1 MKKKIKNIISKTDNF
16 FYKFF
21 GSDKSVKSLQNIHEA
36 EKIFSCLRQTGKE
49 NNVRFVGGCV
59 RKALCGHEIDDL
71 DLATSLEPTESK
83 RRLAKEDIK
92 VIDSGISHGTITAI
106 LNNKKFEITTLRK
119 DISTDGRHAVVEFT
133 NERTEDALRRDFT
146 INSIYAD
153 KEGNLFDPND
163 GVKDL
168 ENGKIEFIGDP
179 EKRVKEDYLRILRYV
194 RFFLNYS
201 KQKHKLNVKK
211 IIKQNISGIVKLS
224 KERLIDELKKLVM
237 SNGFINIGNDEFCK
251 EIVLLIFPQ
260 VKNIDIFK
268 KLNKNYKSEIL
279 KKDFIFLLSLLI
291 IDETDSTEFFLYK
304 FNLSNEAKKRINF
317 LKEIYD
323 KSNDKNTFSKNN
335 LQKIFYFQGKSY
347 LLDVI
352 DFQLFRSNKKNNK
365 LIELKKHFEKLEKP
379 LFPIKA
385 KIIMEK
391 YNLKEGQEL
400 GQKLKYLE
408 NLWVENS
415 FNISEKEV
423 ENTFLS

>member
-1 MKKKIKNIISKTDNF
+1 MKNILT
-16 FYKFF
+16 
-21 GSDKSVKSLQNIHEA
+21 
-36 EKIFSCLRQTGKE
+36 KIFSSKNDLSSKE
-49 NNVRFVGGCV
+49 VSFLEITKTTKVSDLFKVISNYNDLSEIRYVGGCV
-59 RKALCGHEIDDL
+59 RKIINNEKFDDI
-71 DLATSLEPTESK
+71 DLATNLKPEQV
-83 RRLAKEDIK
+83 KECLK
-92 VIDSGISHGTITAI
+92 NNNIDFFETGIEHGTITAHI
-106 LNNKKFEITTLRK
+106 GEKNFEITSLRK
-119 DISTDGRHAVVEFT
+119 DVSTDGRRAVVEFT
-133 NERTEDALRRDFT
+133 NEWAEDALRRDFT

-168 ENGKIEFIGDP
+168 KNGKIKFIGDP

-201 KQKHKLNVKK
+201 KQEHQLFVKK

-224 KERLIDELKKLVM
+224 KERLIDELKKLVI
-237 SNGFINIGNDEFCK
+237 SNGFINIGDDEFCK

-291 IDETDSTEFFLYK
+291 IDETDNSEFFLYK
-304 FNLSNEAKKRINF
+304 FNMSNESKKRINF
-317 LKEIYD
+317 LKEIYN

-352 DFQLFRSNKKNNK
+352 DFQLFRSNKKSNK

-379 LFPIKA
+379 MFPIKA

-391 YNLKEGQEL
+391 YNLKEGKEL

-408 NLWVENS
+408 NLWLENS

>member
-1 MKKKIKNIISKTDNF
+1 MKNILT
-16 FYKFF
+16 
-21 GSDKSVKSLQNIHEA
+21 
-36 EKIFSCLRQTGKE
+36 KIFSSKNDLSSKE
-49 NNVRFVGGCV
+49 VSFLEIAKTTKVFDLFKVISNYNDLSEIRYVGGCV
-59 RKALCGHEIDDL
+59 RKILNNEKFDDI
-71 DLATSLEPTESK
+71 DLATNLKPDEV
-83 RRLAKEDIK
+83 KECLK
-92 VIDSGISHGTITAI
+92 NNNIDFFETGIDHGTITARI
-106 LNNKKFEITTLRK
+106 DEKNFEITSLRK
-119 DISTDGRHAVVEFT
+119 DVSTDGRRAVVKFT
-133 NERTEDALRRDFT
+133 NEWTEDALRRDFT

-201 KQKHKLNVKK
+201 KQEHKLNVKK
-211 IIKQNISGIVKLS
+211 IIKKNISGIVQLS

-304 FNLSNEAKKRINF
+304 FNMSNEAKTRINF

-323 KSNDKNTFSKNN
+323 KSKDNNTFSKNN

-365 LIELKKHFEKLEKP
+365 LIELKKRFEKLEKL
-379 LFPIKA
+379 LFPIRA
-385 KIIMEK
+385 KFIMEK
-391 YNLKEGQEL
+391 YNLKEGKEL

-423 ENTFLS
+423 ENVFIS

>member
-1 MKKKIKNIISKTDNF
+1 MKNILTT
-16 FYKFF
+16 
-21 GSDKSVKSLQNIHEA
+21 
-36 EKIFSCLRQTGKE
+36 IFSSKSDLSSKE
-49 NNVRFVGGCV
+49 IYFLEITKTTRISDLFKVISNYNVLSEIRYVGGCV
-59 RKALCGHEIDDL
+59 RKIINNEKFDDI
-71 DLATSLEPTESK
+71 DLATNLKPEQV
-83 RRLAKEDIK
+83 KECLK
-92 VIDSGISHGTITAI
+92 NNNIDFFETGIEHGTITAHI
-106 LNNKKFEITTLRK
+106 GEKNFEITSLRK
-119 DISTDGRHAVVEFT
+119 DVSTDGRRAVVEFT
-133 NERTEDALRRDFT
+133 NEWAEDALRRDFT

-168 ENGKIEFIGDP
+168 KNGKIKFIGDP

-201 KQKHKLNVKK
+201 KQEHKLNVKK

-224 KERLIDELKKLVM
+224 KERLIDELKKLVI
-237 SNGFINIGNDEFCK
+237 SNGFINIGDDEFCK
-251 EIVLLIFPQ
+251 EIILLIFPQ

-291 IDETDSTEFFLYK
+291 IDETDNSEFFLYK
-304 FNLSNEAKKRINF
+304 FNMSNESKKRINF

-323 KSNDKNTFSKNN
+323 KSNDKDIFSKNN

-352 DFQLFRSNKKNNK
+352 DFQLFRSNKKSNK

-379 LFPIKA
+379 MFPIKA

-391 YNLKEGQEL
+391 YNLKEGKEL

>member
-1 MKKKIKNIISKTDNF
+1 MNNILT
-16 FYKFF
+16 
-21 GSDKSVKSLQNIHEA
+21 
-36 EKIFSCLRQTGKE
+36 KIFSSKNDLSFKE
-49 NNVRFVGGCV
+49 VSFLAITKTTKVYELFKVISNYNDSSEIRYVGGCV
-59 RKALCGHEIDDL
+59 RKILNNEKFDDI
-71 DLATSLEPTESK
+71 DLATNLKTEEV
-83 RRLAKEDIK
+83 KECLK
-92 VIDSGISHGTITAI
+92 NNNIDFFETGIDHGTITARI
-106 LNNKKFEITTLRK
+106 GEKNFEITSLRK
-119 DISTDGRHAVVEFT
+119 DLSTDGRRAVVEFI
-133 NERTEDALRRDFT
+133 NEWTEDALRRDFT

-179 EKRVKEDYLRILRYV
+179 EKRVKEDNLRILRYV

-201 KQKHKLNVKK
+201 KQEHKLNVKK

-251 EIVLLIFPQ
+251 EIILLIFPQ

-304 FNLSNEAKKRINF
+304 FNVSNEAKKRINF

-365 LIELKKHFEKLEKP
+365 LIELKKHFEKLKKP

-391 YNLKEGQEL
+391 YNLKEGKEL

>member
-1 MKKKIKNIISKTDNF
+1 MKNILT
-16 FYKFF
+16 
-21 GSDKSVKSLQNIHEA
+21 
-36 EKIFSCLRQTGKE
+36 KIFSSKNDLSSKE
-49 NNVRFVGGCV
+49 ISFLEITKTTKVSDLFKVISNYNDLSEIRYVGGCV
-59 RKALCGHEIDDL
+59 RKILNNEKFDDI
-71 DLATSLEPTESK
+71 DLATNLKPDEV
-83 RRLAKEDIK
+83 KECLK
-92 VIDSGISHGTITAI
+92 NNNIDFFETGIDHGTITARI
-106 LNNKKFEITTLRK
+106 EEKNFEITSLRK
-119 DISTDGRHAVVEFT
+119 DVSTDGRHAVVEFT
-133 NERTEDALRRDFT
+133 NEWTEDALRRDFT

-201 KQKHKLNVKK
+201 KQEHKLNVKK

-224 KERLIDELKKLVM
+224 KERLIDELKKLVI

-304 FNLSNEAKKRINF
+304 FNMSNEAKTRINF

-323 KSNDKNTFSKNN
+323 KSNDNYTFSKNN
-335 LQKIFYFQGKSY
+335 LQKIYYFQGKSY

-365 LIELKKHFEKLEKP
+365 LIELKKHFEQLEKP

-391 YNLKEGQEL
+391 YNLKEGKEL
-400 GQKLKYLE
+400 GHKLKYLE

>member
-1 MKKKIKNIISKTDNF
+1 MKNILT
-16 FYKFF
+16 
-21 GSDKSVKSLQNIHEA
+21 
-36 EKIFSCLRQTGKE
+36 KIFSSQNDLSPKE
-49 NNVRFVGGCV
+49 ISFLEITKSTKVSDLFKVISDYNDLSEIRYVGGCV
-59 RKALCGHEIDDL
+59 RKILNNEKFDDI
-71 DLATSLEPTESK
+71 DLATNLKPDEV
-83 RRLAKEDIK
+83 KECLK
-92 VIDSGISHGTITAI
+92 NNNIDFFETGIEHGTITARI
-106 LNNKKFEITTLRK
+106 DEKNFEITSLRK
-119 DISTDGRHAVVEFT
+119 DVSTDGRRAVVEFT
-133 NERTEDALRRDFT
+133 NEWIEDALRRDFT

-163 GVKDL
+163 GVEDL
-168 ENGKIEFIGDP
+168 KNGKIEFIGDP
-179 EKRVKEDYLRILRYV
+179 KKRVEEDYLRILRYV

-201 KQKHKLNVKK
+201 KQEHKLNVKK

-224 KERLIDELKKLVM
+224 KERLIDELKKLVI

-304 FNLSNEAKKRINF
+304 FNMSNEAKTRINF

-323 KSNDKNTFSKNN
+323 KSNDNYTFSKNN
-335 LQKIFYFQGKSY
+335 LQKIYYFQGKSY

-365 LIELKKHFEKLEKP
+365 LIELKKHFEQLEKP

-391 YNLKEGQEL
+391 YNLKEGKEL
-400 GQKLKYLE
+400 GHKLKYLE

>member
-1 MKKKIKNIISKTDNF
+1 MKNILTKILSSKSDLSSKEISFLEIAKTTKVSELFKAIYNYNDLSEIR
-16 FYKFF
+16 Y
-21 GSDKSVKSLQNIHEA
+21 
-36 EKIFSCLRQTGKE
+36 
-49 NNVRFVGGCV
+49 VGGCV
-59 RKALCGHEIDDL
+59 RKILNNEKFDDI
-71 DLATSLEPTESK
+71 DLATNLKPDEV
-83 RRLAKEDIK
+83 KECLK
-92 VIDSGISHGTITAI
+92 NNNIDFIETGIEHGTITARI
-106 LNNKKFEITTLRK
+106 DEKNFEITSLRK
-119 DISTDGRHAVVEFT
+119 DISTDGRRAFVEFT
-133 NERTEDALRRDFT
+133 NEWTEDALRRDFT

-168 ENGKIEFIGDP
+168 KNGKIKFIGDP

-201 KQKHKLNVKK
+201 KQEHQLIVKK

-224 KERLIDELKKLVM
+224 KERLIDELKKLVI
-237 SNGFINIGNDEFCK
+237 SNGFINIGDDEFCK

-291 IDETDSTEFFLYK
+291 IDETDNSEFFLYK
-304 FNLSNEAKKRINF
+304 FNMSNESKKRINF

-323 KSNDKNTFSKNN
+323 KSNDKDIFSKNN

-352 DFQLFRSNKKNNK
+352 DFQLFRSNKKSNK

-379 LFPIKA
+379 MFPIKA

-391 YNLKEGQEL
+391 YNLKEGKEL

-408 NLWVENS
+408 NLWLENS

>member
-1 MKKKIKNIISKTDNF
+1 MKNILTT
-16 FYKFF
+16 
-21 GSDKSVKSLQNIHEA
+21 
-36 EKIFSCLRQTGKE
+36 IFSSKSDLSSKE
-49 NNVRFVGGCV
+49 ISFLEITKTTRVSDLFKVISNYNVLSEIRYVGGCV
-59 RKALCGHEIDDL
+59 RKIINNEKFDDI
-71 DLATSLEPTESK
+71 DLATNLKPEQV
-83 RRLAKEDIK
+83 KECLK
-92 VIDSGISHGTITAI
+92 NNNIDFFETGIEHGTITAHI
-106 LNNKKFEITTLRK
+106 GEKNFEITSLRK
-119 DISTDGRHAVVEFT
+119 DVSTDGRRAFVEFT
-133 NERTEDALRRDFT
+133 NEWTEDALRRDFT

-168 ENGKIEFIGDP
+168 KNGKIKFIGDP

-201 KQKHKLNVKK
+201 KQEHQLIVKK

-224 KERLIDELKKLVM
+224 KERLIDELKKLVI
-237 SNGFINIGNDEFCK
+237 SNGFINIGDDEFCK

-291 IDETDSTEFFLYK
+291 IDETDNSEFFLYK
-304 FNLSNEAKKRINF
+304 FNMSNEAKKRINF

-323 KSNDKNTFSKNN
+323 KSNDKDTFSKKN

-352 DFQLFRSNKKNNK
+352 DFQLFRSNKKSNK

-379 LFPIKA
+379 MFPIKA

-391 YNLKEGQEL
+391 YNLKEGKEL

-408 NLWVENS
+408 NLWLENS

>member
-1 MKKKIKNIISKTDNF
+1 MKNILT
-16 FYKFF
+16 
-21 GSDKSVKSLQNIHEA
+21 
-36 EKIFSCLRQTGKE
+36 KIFSSKNDLSSKE
-49 NNVRFVGGCV
+49 ISFLEITKTTKVSDLFKVISNYNDLSEIRYVGGCV
-59 RKALCGHEIDDL
+59 RKILNNEKFDDI
-71 DLATSLEPTESK
+71 DLATNLKPDEV
-83 RRLAKEDIK
+83 KECLK
-92 VIDSGISHGTITAI
+92 NNNIDFFETGIDHGTITARI
-106 LNNKKFEITTLRK
+106 DEKNFEITSLRK
-119 DISTDGRHAVVEFT
+119 DVSRDGRRAVVKFT
-133 NERTEDALRRDFT
+133 NDWTEDALRRDFT

-201 KQKHKLNVKK
+201 KQEHKLNVKK

-224 KERLIDELKKLVM
+224 KERLIDELKKLVI
-237 SNGFINIGNDEFCK
+237 SNGFINIGDDEFCK
-251 EIVLLIFPQ
+251 EIILLIFPQ

-268 KLNKNYKSEIL
+268 KLNKNYKSEIF

-291 IDETDSTEFFLYK
+291 IDETDNSEFFLYK
-304 FNLSNEAKKRINF
+304 FNMSNEAKTRINF

-323 KSNDKNTFSKNN
+323 KSNDNYTFSKNN
-335 LQKIFYFQGKSY
+335 LQKIYYFQGKSY

-365 LIELKKHFEKLEKP
+365 LIELKKHFEQLEKP

-391 YNLKEGQEL
+391 YNLKEGKEL
-400 GQKLKYLE
+400 GHKLKYLE

>member
-1 MKKKIKNIISKTDNF
+1 MKNILTT
-16 FYKFF
+16 
-21 GSDKSVKSLQNIHEA
+21 
-36 EKIFSCLRQTGKE
+36 IFSSKSDLSSKE
-49 NNVRFVGGCV
+49 ISFLEITKTTRISDLFKVISNYNVLSEIRYVGGCV
-59 RKALCGHEIDDL
+59 RKIINNEKFDDI
-71 DLATSLEPTESK
+71 DLATNLKPEQV
-83 RRLAKEDIK
+83 KECLK
-92 VIDSGISHGTITAI
+92 NNNIDFFETGIEHGTITAHI
-106 LNNKKFEITTLRK
+106 GEKNFEITSLRK
-119 DISTDGRHAVVEFT
+119 DVSTDGRRAVVEFT
-133 NERTEDALRRDFT
+133 NEWAEDALRRDFT

-168 ENGKIEFIGDP
+168 KNGKIKFIGDP

-201 KQKHKLNVKK
+201 KQEHQLFVKK

-224 KERLIDELKKLVM
+224 KERLIDELKKLVI
-237 SNGFINIGNDEFCK
+237 SNGFINIGDDEFCK

-291 IDETDSTEFFLYK
+291 IDETDNSEFFLYK
-304 FNLSNEAKKRINF
+304 FNMSNESKKRINF

-323 KSNDKNTFSKNN
+323 KSNDNDIFSKNN

-352 DFQLFRSNKKNNK
+352 DFQLFRSNKKSNK

-379 LFPIKA
+379 MFPIKA

-391 YNLKEGQEL
+391 YNLKEGKEL

-408 NLWVENS
+408 NLWLENS

-423 ENTFLS
+423 EHTFLS

>member
-1 MKKKIKNIISKTDNF
+1 MKNILTT
-16 FYKFF
+16 
-21 GSDKSVKSLQNIHEA
+21 
-36 EKIFSCLRQTGKE
+36 IFSSKSDLSSKE
-49 NNVRFVGGCV
+49 IYFLEITKTTRISDLFKVISNYNVLSEIRYVGGCV
-59 RKALCGHEIDDL
+59 RKIINNEKFDDI
-71 DLATSLEPTESK
+71 DLATNLKPEQV
-83 RRLAKEDIK
+83 KECLK
-92 VIDSGISHGTITAI
+92 NNNIDFFETGIEHGTITAHI
-106 LNNKKFEITTLRK
+106 GEKNFEITSLRK
-119 DISTDGRHAVVEFT
+119 DVSTDGRRAVVEFT
-133 NERTEDALRRDFT
+133 NEWAEDALRRDFT

-168 ENGKIEFIGDP
+168 KNGKIKFIGDP

-201 KQKHKLNVKK
+201 KQEHQLIVKK

-224 KERLIDELKKLVM
+224 KERLIDELKKLVI
-237 SNGFINIGNDEFCK
+237 SNGFINIGDDEFCK

-291 IDETDSTEFFLYK
+291 IDETDNSEFFLYK
-304 FNLSNEAKKRINF
+304 FNMSNESKKRINF
-317 LKEIYD
+317 LKEIYN

-352 DFQLFRSNKKNNK
+352 DFQLFRSNKKSNK

-379 LFPIKA
+379 MFPIKA

-391 YNLKEGQEL
+391 YNLKEGKEL

-408 NLWVENS
+408 NLWLENS

>member
-1 MKKKIKNIISKTDNF
+1 MKNILT
-16 FYKFF
+16 
-21 GSDKSVKSLQNIHEA
+21 
-36 EKIFSCLRQTGKE
+36 KIFSSKNDLSSKE
-49 NNVRFVGGCV
+49 ASFLEITKTTKVSDLFKVISNYNDLSEIRYVGGCV
-59 RKALCGHEIDDL
+59 RKILNNEKFDDI
-71 DLATSLEPTESK
+71 DLATNLKPDEV
-83 RRLAKEDIK
+83 KECLK
-92 VIDSGISHGTITAI
+92 NNNIDFFETGIDHGTITARI
-106 LNNKKFEITTLRK
+106 EEKNFEITSLRK
-119 DISTDGRHAVVEFT
+119 DVSTDGRHAVVEFT
-133 NERTEDALRRDFT
+133 NEWTEDALRRDFT

-201 KQKHKLNVKK
+201 KQEHKLNVKK

-224 KERLIDELKKLVM
+224 KERLIDELKKLVI
-237 SNGFINIGNDEFCK
+237 SNGFINIGDDEFCK

-304 FNLSNEAKKRINF
+304 FNMSNEAKTRINF

-323 KSNDKNTFSKNN
+323 KSNDNYTFSKNN
-335 LQKIFYFQGKSY
+335 LQKIYYFQGKSY

-365 LIELKKHFEKLEKP
+365 LIELKKHFEQLEKP

-391 YNLKEGQEL
+391 YNLKEGKEL
-400 GQKLKYLE
+400 GHKLKYLE

>member
-1 MKKKIKNIISKTDNF
+1 MSFLEITKTTKVSEIFNNISNYNDLSEIR
-16 FYKFF
+16 Y
-21 GSDKSVKSLQNIHEA
+21 
-36 EKIFSCLRQTGKE
+36 
-49 NNVRFVGGCV
+49 VGGCV
-59 RKALCGHEIDDL
+59 RKILNNEKFDDI
-71 DLATSLEPTESK
+71 DLATNLKPEEVK
-83 RRLAKEDIK
+83 DCLKNNN
-92 VIDSGISHGTITAI
+92 IDFFETGIEHGTITARI
-106 LNNKKFEITTLRK
+106 DEKNFEITSLRK
-119 DISTDGRHAVVEFT
+119 DVLTDGRRAVVEFT
-133 NERTEDALRRDFT
+133 NDWVEDAIRRDFT

-168 ENGKIEFIGDP
+168 ENGKIEFIGDA

-201 KQKHKLNVKK
+201 QQEHKSNVKK
-211 IIKQNISGIVKLS
+211 IIKQNINGIVKLS
-224 KERLIDELKKLVM
+224 KERLIDELRKLVT
-237 SNGFINIGNDEFCK
+237 SNKFIYIIDDEFCK
-251 EIVLLIFPQ
+251 EIVTLIFPQ

-268 KLNKNYKSEIL
+268 KIRKNYKNEIL

-291 IDETDSTEFFLYK
+291 IDETDNSEFFLYK
-304 FNLSNEAKKRINF
+304 YNMSNENKKRINF
-317 LKEIYD
+317 LKYIYD

-347 LLDVI
+347 LLDAI

-365 LIELKKHFEKLEKP
+365 LIELKKHFENLEKP
-379 LFPIKA
+379 YFPIKA

-391 YNLKEGQEL
+391 YNLKEGKEL

-408 NLWVENS
+408 NLWVENN
-415 FNISEKEV
+415 FNITEKEV

>member
-1 MKKKIKNIISKTDNF
+1 MKNILT
-16 FYKFF
+16 
-21 GSDKSVKSLQNIHEA
+21 
-36 EKIFSCLRQTGKE
+36 KIFSSNSKLSSKE
-49 NNVRFVGGCV
+49 ISFLEITKITKVSELFKIISIYNESSEIRYVGGCV
-59 RKALCGHEIDDL
+59 RKILNNEKFDDI
-71 DLATSLEPTESK
+71 DLATNLKPDEV
-83 RRLAKEDIK
+83 KECLK
-92 VIDSGISHGTITAI
+92 NNNIDFFETGIDHGTITARI
-106 LNNKKFEITTLRK
+106 DKKNFEITSLRK
-119 DISTDGRHAVVEFT
+119 DVSTDGRRAVVEFT
-133 NERTEDALRRDFT
+133 NEWTEDALRRDFT

-211 IIKQNISGIVKLS
+211 IIKQNINGIIQLS

-304 FNLSNEAKKRINF
+304 FNVSNEAKKRINF

-347 LLDVI
+347 LMDVI

-365 LIELKKHFEKLEKP
+365 LIELKKHFEQLEKP

-391 YNLKEGQEL
+391 YNLKESKEL

>member
-1 MKKKIKNIISKTDNF
+1 MKNILTKIFSSKNDLSSKEVSFLEISKTT
-16 FYKFF
+16 KV
-21 GSDKSVKSLQNIHEA
+21 SDLFRVISNYNDLSEI
-36 EKIFSCLRQTGKE
+36 RY
-49 NNVRFVGGCV
+49 VGGCV
-59 RKALCGHEIDDL
+59 RKILNNEKFDDI
-71 DLATSLEPTESK
+71 DLATNLKPDEV
-83 RRLAKEDIK
+83 KECLK
-92 VIDSGISHGTITAI
+92 NNNIDFFETGIDHGTITARI
-106 LNNKKFEITTLRK
+106 GEKNFEITSLRK
-119 DISTDGRHAVVEFT
+119 DVSTDGRRAVVEFT
-133 NERTEDALRRDFT
+133 NEWTEDSLRRDFT

-201 KQKHKLNVKK
+201 KQEHKLNVRK
-211 IIKQNISGIVKLS
+211 IIKQNINGITKLS

-268 KLNKNYKSEIL
+268 KLNKNYRSEII

-291 IDETDSTEFFLYK
+291 IDDTDNTEFFLYK
-304 FNLSNEAKKRINF
+304 FNVSNEAKKRINF
-317 LKEIYD
+317 LKEMYD

-335 LQKIFYFQGKSY
+335 LQRIFYFQGKSY

-365 LIELKKHFEKLEKP
+365 LIALKKHFEKLEKP

-391 YNLKEGQEL
+391 YNLKESKEL